1 MPVGYET
8 EAQNFRHTFNNVK
21 SKRIVIYGIGRYTA
35 TLIPQ
40 LKDYNIIGFMDR
52 DPEKIG
58 QVIYGLPILS
68 KDEVEE
74 QADLII
80 INTVQAYWQTIFAR
94 IQDIQIP
101 VYFRNGEQAI
111 IENSSDENL
120 EYWKKSYGCLLYT
133 SIREFSPP

>member
-94 IQDIQIP
+94 IQDLSLIHI
-101 VYFRNGEQAI
+101 
-111 IENSSDENL
+111 
-120 EYWKKSYGCLLYT
+120 
-133 SIREFSPP
+133 

>member
-1 MPVGYET
+1 
-8 EAQNFRHTFNNVK
+8 
-21 SKRIVIYGIGRYTA
+21 
-35 TLIPQ
+35 
-40 LKDYNIIGFMDR
+40 MDR

-120 EYWKKSYGCLLYT
+120 EYWKKSYGELKKTAENYDIISFDIDVYKRQVSYRPFKSLKKGK
-133 SIREFSPP
+133 REV